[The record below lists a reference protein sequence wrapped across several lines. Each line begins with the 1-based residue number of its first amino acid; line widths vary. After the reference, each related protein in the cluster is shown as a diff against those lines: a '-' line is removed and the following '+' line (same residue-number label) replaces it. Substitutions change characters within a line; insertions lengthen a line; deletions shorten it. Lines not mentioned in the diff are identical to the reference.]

1 MLCGTSLDSIAMVE
15 LAYWIMVLIVVF
27 LGIRII
33 IYALTQFA
41 KGLAEV
47 VEVDI
52 HRNQV

>member
-1 MLCGTSLDSIAMVE
+1 MVE
-15 LAYWIMVLIVVF
+15 LAYWILILTVLF

-52 HRNQV
+52 HWNQV